1 MPEWISQPE
10 TDFPHRFLTV
20 GRFLLLIAILATVG
34 IFSAILGIRLAVRGT
49 EVGVPPLTGK
59 SVEEAKKAL
68 AGQGLAVEVTGERY
82 DPSTLVGKVLSQL
95 PAPGGRI
102 KSGGSVQVVVS
113 LGPRRVPIPDLRGAS
128 VRSARLMVTQAGYEL
143 GNVSVMT
150 ADSADR
156 EEVVTQYP
164 SPTSKE
170 TGSPKIDILVTTPP
184 KHLYVMPDVT
194 GQNITGVLAFFEKH
208 GLKVKPPEYRSY
220 QNVEK
225 GAVVKQYPEPGY
237 PLSDRDAISLEVA
250 R

>member
-1 MPEWISQPE
+1 MPEWTSQPE

-20 GRFLLLIAILATVG
+20 GRFLLLIAILAAVG
-34 IFSAILGIRLAVRGT
+34 IFSAILGIRIAVRGT
-49 EVGVPPLTGK
+49 EVGVPPIAGK
-59 SVEEAKKAL
+59 SVDEARKAL
-68 AGQGLAVEVTGERY
+68 AARDLVIEVTGERY
-82 DPSTLVGKVLSQL
+82 DPNTAPGKVISQL

-113 LGPRRVPIPDLRGAS
+113 LGPRRVPIPDLRGS
-128 VRSARLMVTQAGYEL
+128 TVRSARLMVAQAGYEL

-150 ADSADR
+150 DDSADR
-156 EEVVTQYP
+156 EEVILQYP
-164 SPTSKE
+164 LPTSRE
-170 TGSPKIDILVTTPP
+170 TGNPKIDILVTAP
-184 KHLYVMPDVT
+184 LERSFVMPDMT
-194 GQNITGVLAFFEKH
+194 GQNITAVLVFFEKN

-237 PLSDRDAISLEVA
+237 PLSDREPITLEVA